1 MTVLRVVS
9 GMSDREEFEKS
20 IALAEDSVNHIREN
34 KTPAYPKTYEV
45 WYTHLSGANKEL
57 SEAIADIIEK
67 YGRVSPGQIV
77 HLHETYIVN
86 NALGDKVDVMSDQ
99 LSNEASSL
107 ERIVNKS
114 HSISQEY
121 GVSLKQ
127 AANDLKI
134 DLDQATLQKLI
145 KRVSMETLAVENQNS
160 ELIKQLETAQSR
172 IEKLHENL
180 AEVREETLMDQL
192 TSIGNRRHFDNSLAD
207 AYKKFQSSIE
217 PLCLVMMDI
226 DHFKSFNDNWGHQ
239 TGDQVLKLVAMA
251 VKGNVKVIDIPCRYG
266 GEEFG
271 LILPNT
277 TREQGVTVAERIRKT
292 VSKRDVVKRST
303 GENLGKITISAGVA
317 TLRADDTPE
326 GLIYRAD
333 RALYAAKN
341 AGRNRVMTENDVTKE
356 KAA

>member
-1 MTVLRVVS
+1 
-9 GMSDREEFEKS
+9 MSNREEIEQTIGLAEKS
-20 IALAEDSVNHIREN
+20 VDKIRDN
-34 KTPAYPKTYEV
+34 LIPAYPKTYEV
-45 WYTHLSGANKEL
+45 WYTHLAGANKAL
-57 SEAIADIIEK
+57 SAEIADMVEK

-77 HLHETYIVN
+77 HLHETYIAN
-86 NALGDKVDVMSDQ
+86 SALGDKVDVMGDQ
-99 LSNEASSL
+99 LSNEATSL
-107 ERIVNKS
+107 EKIVTKS
-114 HSISQEY
+114 YSMSQEY
-121 GVSLKQ
+121 GVCLKQ
-127 AANDLKI
+127 AAHDLEI
-134 DLDQATLQKLI
+134 DLDQATLQKLV

-160 ELIKQLETAQSR
+160 ELVKQLETAQSR

-192 TSIGNRRHFDNSLAD
+192 TSIGNRRHFDNSLAS
-207 AYKKFQSSIE
+207 AYKKFQSSID

-271 LILPNT
+271 IILPNT
-277 TREQGVTVAERIRKT
+277 TREQGVTVSERIRKT

-317 TLRADDTPE
+317 TLRTDDTPE
-326 GLIYRAD
+326 SLIYRAD
-333 RALYAAKN
+333 RALYAAKD
-341 AGRNRVMTENDVTKE
+341 AGRNRVMTENDIIE
-356 KAA
+356 EQAA